1 MKKTF
6 SLIAFLFVCYTSYAQ
21 NDGPQEVTPQILQ
34 KIKANIERQIP
45 AFKQKMSNNG
55 YNPDEIEFAIDTFR
69 IEQLAS
75 KRMDIDYSTY
85 SMNEATIELTASYD
99 KLLNKYYN
107 KLLKALKPED
117 QKILITAQRAWLVYR
132 EAEIKLINTMIKDEY
147 SGGGSIQS
155 TLQVGSYSSL
165 IVERTKDIFN
175 YYNSIVKE

>member
-1 MKKTF
+1 MKKIF
-6 SLIAFLFVCYTSYAQ
+6 SLIAYFFISYATFAQ
-21 NDGPQEVTPQILQ
+21 NSGPQEVTPQILQ

-45 AFKQKMSNNG
+45 AFKQKMSNYG
-55 YNPDEIEFAIDTFR
+55 HNPDEIEFAVDTFR

-147 SGGGSIQS
+147 SGGGTIQS

-165 IVERTKDIFN
+165 VVERTKDIFN
-175 YYNSIVKE
+175 YYNSIFKE

>member
-1 MKKTF
+1 MKKIF
-6 SLIAFLFVCYTSYAQ
+6 SLIALLFVCYTSYAQ
-21 NDGPQEVTPQILQ
+21 NDGPKEVTPQVLQ

-55 YNPDEIEFAIDTFR
+55 HNPDEIEFAVDTFR

-75 KRMDIDYSTY
+75 KRMDIDYSTV
-85 SMNEATIELTASYD
+85 SMIEATTELTASYD

-117 QKILITAQRAWLVYR
+117 QKVLIVAQRAWLVYR
-132 EAEIKLINTMIKDEY
+132 EAETKLVDTMIKDEY

-155 TLQVGSYSSL
+155 LLAVGSYSSL
-165 IVERTKDIFN
+165 VVERTKDIFN
-175 YYNSIVKE
+175 YYNSIFKE

>member
-1 MKKTF
+1 MKKIF

-21 NDGPQEVTPQILQ
+21 NDGPQEVTPQVLQ
-34 KIKANIERQIP
+34 KIKANIEKQIP
-45 AFKQKMSNNG
+45 ALKQRMLNRDLNV
-55 YNPDEIEFAIDTFR
+55 DEIEFAIDTFR

-75 KRMDIDYSTY
+75 KRMAIDYSTY

-107 KLLKALKPED
+107 KLLKSLKPED
-117 QKILITAQRAWLVYR
+117 QKILISAQRAWLVFQQ
-132 EAEIKLINTMIKDEY
+132 AEIKLIDTMIKEEY

-165 IVERTKDIFN
+165 VVERTKDIFN